1 MLIDFCGGGVTGRSP
16 LPPYPDSRESSRVAR
31 VLFILATARMQR
43 AAELLRTTRL
53 GIKQV
58 AQEVGYTSLVTFI
71 HKVMPSAYR
80 QASRKG
86 VQK

>member
-1 MLIDFCGGGVTGRSP
+1 
-16 LPPYPDSRESSRVAR
+16 
-31 VLFILATARMQR
+31 MQR

-53 GIKQV
+53 GITQV